1 MAGNESEKEGESV
14 FNHILKS
21 SGVVIVSLTVGL
33 YILEFLLGF
42 YFVKS
47 ILRCPVP
54 PGARQT
60 HTTVDYSVQYRYNNI
75 SLRGKAYDPDQLYDL
90 ALLGDSFLFGQGVDE
105 ESTLQGVLEKR
116 GVRVL
121 NISEIA
127 TNPIDYHHKLKMLSD
142 MRMKTKNIAVG
153 LCMGNDFQGIG
164 DKRID
169 GALSYAYRK
178 NFLDYG
184 PAAFLKLER
193 LRYRIGSLTARMMEK
208 TGKMFDGQYREEIV
222 VHAFERRRV
231 FYEDWLQFFT
241 GNRKEM
247 MSAMR
252 GGGRTFGDSERLT
265 EEAYLRKI
273 QMDDASLEN
282 TLRILR
288 AIARAARPAKAY
300 LLLIPDPYRIATGF
314 HSKQYESYTR
324 RLVDGLQ
331 GSMGIIDLQEALSSA
346 DHFPHDGHWNAGGHK
361 TAADIIEKRVLL
373 QGR

>member
-1 MAGNESEKEGESV
+1 
-14 FNHILKS
+14 
-21 SGVVIVSLTVGL
+21 VIVSLIVSL
-33 YILEFLLGF
+33 YLLEFLLGF

-47 ILRCPVP
+47 ILRYPVP

-60 HTTVDYSVQYRYNNI
+60 HTTVDYSVRYRYNNI
-75 SLRGKAYDPDQLYDL
+75 SLRGEAYDPERLYDL
-90 ALLGDSFLFGQGVDE
+90 VLLGDSFLFGQGVDE
-105 ESTLQGVLEKR
+105 ESTLQGVLKKR
-116 GVRVL
+116 GVHVL

-127 TNPIDYHHKLKMLSD
+127 TNPIDYHHKLKVLSG
-142 MRMKTKNIAVG
+142 MGMKTKNIAVG
-153 LCMGNDFQGIG
+153 LCMGNDFQDIG
-164 DKRID
+164 DKRINS
-169 GALSYAYRK
+169 ALSYAYRK

-193 LRYRIGSLTARMMEK
+193 LRYRIGSLKARLMGK

-222 VHAFERRRV
+222 VHDFERQRV

-288 AIARAARPAKAY
+288 AIARAARPAKVY
-300 LLLIPDPYRIATGF
+300 LILIPDPYCIATGF
-314 HSKQYESYTR
+314 HSKQYESYAR

-331 GSMGIIDLQEALSSA
+331 GSMGIIDLQDALSPA

-361 TAADIIEKRVLL
+361 TVADIIEKRVLL